1 MKVKIKRI
9 DKTLPLPVY
18 ETSGAVGFD
27 LIARVATTVEPRQ
40 IALIPCN
47 VIVEIPAGYMLQVSP
62 RSGTPR
68 KKGLTSPHG
77 VGIID
82 QDYSGPEDELGFLC
96 YNFTD
101 KPTTVERGEKVAQGV
116 FVKVDRAEWQEVEEV
131 QKPTRGGFGST
142 DKAKGGK

>member
-9 DKTLPLPVY
+9 DKSLPIPMY
-18 ETSGAVGFD
+18 ETKGSVGFD
-27 LIARVATTVEPRQ
+27 LLARKTMIVKPKE
-40 IALIPCN
+40 ISIIPCN
-47 VIVEIPAGYMLQVSP
+47 VIVQTPPGYMLLMSP
-62 RSGTPR
+62 RSSTPR

-82 QDYSGPEDELGFLC
+82 QDYAGPEDELGFLC

-116 FVKVDRAEWQEVEEV
+116 FVKVDRADWLEIDEV
-131 QKPTRGGFGST
+131 QTPTRGGFGST
-142 DKAKGGK
+142 DKKP